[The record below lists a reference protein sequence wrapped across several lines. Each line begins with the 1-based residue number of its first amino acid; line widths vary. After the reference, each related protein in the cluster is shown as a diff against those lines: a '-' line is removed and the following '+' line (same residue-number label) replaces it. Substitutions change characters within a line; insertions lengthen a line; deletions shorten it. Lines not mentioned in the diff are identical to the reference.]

1 MNLQQVQSPVDG
13 LGQTDL
19 SNQLVYQPDASI
31 ADGSRT
37 IRQFVLNVAG
47 GKHRLGEV
55 LLDRP
60 IQPPVNAP
68 LASCDHF

>member
-1 MNLQQVQSPVDG
+1 MQPSVDG
-13 LGQTDL
+13 FGQTDL
-19 SNQLVYQPDASI
+19 SNQLVYQPDASV
-31 ADGSRT
+31 ADGSRA

-47 GKHRLGEV
+47 GKHRLREV

-60 IQPPVNAP
+60 IQPQVNAP